1 VSSTASLE
9 SLRTALLAAQD
20 HIRDSV
26 LAARNASSNDALSA
40 VSTVTAADTIY
51 AIDKVSEEAIAH
63 WFAANWPKDEP
74 VELVLEG
81 IEEGDPVT
89 FPEGTPVART
99 RWKCIID
106 PIDGTRGIMYDKRP
120 AWVLAGLAPQR
131 GPATNTSDI
140 VLAAMTELP
149 TTKQWRSDQVSAIAG
164 AGRTGLR
171 AESLHLFTGVR
182 QPLLL
187 RPSSATDFRHGFAS
201 LARFFP
207 EGKALTAQIEERLWQ
222 ELYGTDHKNLPP
234 IFDDQY
240 ISTGG
245 QFHELLAGHD
255 RMLGDLRPLVF
266 AKLGLTSSLVCHPY
280 DICTEL
286 ILREAGGVVEKP
298 DGTRLDAPLDTVSP
312 VAWIAFAN
320 EALARQVR
328 PILARVLNEDL
339 A

>member
-1 VSSTASLE
+1 MNPPANLE
-9 SLRTALLAAQD
+9 RLRAALLAAQD
-20 HIRDSV
+20 HIRDCV
-26 LAARNASSNDALSA
+26 LAARNASSSETLSA
-40 VSTVTAADTIY
+40 VAEITAADTIY
-51 AIDKVSEEAIAH
+51 AIDKISEEAIAH
-63 WFAANWPKDEP
+63 WFAEHWPKDEP

-81 IEEGDPVT
+81 LEGRAPVT
-89 FPEGTPVART
+89 FPAGTPVAAT

-106 PIDGTRGIMYDKRP
+106 PIDGTRSLMYDKRP

-131 GPATNTSDI
+131 GLSTNTSDI
-140 VLAAMTELP
+140 VVAAMTELP

-164 AGRTGLR
+164 AGREGLR
-171 AESLHLFTGVR
+171 AESLHLFTGR
-182 QPLLL
+182 REPLLL
-187 RPSSATDFRHGFAS
+187 RPSTATDFRHGFAS

-207 EGKALTAQIEERLWQ
+207 EGKTLTAQIEERLWQ
-222 ELYGTDHKNLPP
+222 ELYGVDRTNLPP

-245 QFHELLAGHD
+245 QFYELLAGHD

-266 AKLGLTSSLVCHPY
+266 AKVGLTSSLVCHPY
-280 DICTEL
+280 DVCTEL
-286 ILREAGGVVEKP
+286 ILREAGGIVEKP

-320 EALARQVR
+320 ETLARQVR
-328 PILARVLNEDL
+328 PILTRILKEVL